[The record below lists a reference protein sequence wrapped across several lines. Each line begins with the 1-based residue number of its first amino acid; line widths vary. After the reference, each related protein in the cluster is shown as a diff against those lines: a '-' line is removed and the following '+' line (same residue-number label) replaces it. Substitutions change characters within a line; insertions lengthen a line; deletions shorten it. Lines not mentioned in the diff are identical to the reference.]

1 VTDPA
6 VLLAD
11 EPTGNLDTQRS
22 REIVE
27 LIASLNRDRGITV
40 VMVTHE
46 PDMAQYA
53 KRIVGFVD
61 GRVAT
66 DTATAE
72 AA

>member
-1 VTDPA
+1 M
-6 VLLAD
+6 
-11 EPTGNLDTQRS
+11 
-22 REIVE
+22 E
-27 LIASLNRDRGITV
+27 LIAALNRDRGLTV

-53 KRIVGFVD
+53 KRIVRFLD